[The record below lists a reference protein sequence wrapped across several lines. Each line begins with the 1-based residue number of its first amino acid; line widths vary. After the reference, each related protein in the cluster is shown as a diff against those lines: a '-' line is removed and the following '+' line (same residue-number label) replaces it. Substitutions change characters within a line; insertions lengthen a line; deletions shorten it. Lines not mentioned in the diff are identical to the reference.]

1 MEVVE
6 GRKAGRTDAMFF
18 LYIVA
23 TNNNCRIYKDK
34 PLSIFYFWSS
44 LMVGKMSER
53 KVNNTAK
60 STNWTSFRKREMIN
74 NVQRE
79 NNSVAI
85 PERSMI
91 LNRSRSFG
99 ILWNSNLVSP
109 SLLIVHSINSNL
121 NKTPLF
127 TFKWSGRRL

>member
-1 MEVVE
+1 ME

-23 TNNNCRIYKDK
+23 TNNNCRKYKDK
-34 PLSIFYFWSS
+34 QLSIFYFWSS
-44 LMVGKMSER
+44 LMVGKMSEC
-53 KVNNTAK
+53 KVNNTSK

-79 NNSVAI
+79 NNSFAI

-127 TFKWSGRRL
+127 TFKWSGRLL

>member
-1 MEVVE
+1 ME
-6 GRKAGRTDAMFF
+6 GRKSGRTDAMFF

-23 TNNNCRIYKDK
+23 TNNNCRKYKDK

-127 TFKWSGRRL
+127 TFKWSGRLL